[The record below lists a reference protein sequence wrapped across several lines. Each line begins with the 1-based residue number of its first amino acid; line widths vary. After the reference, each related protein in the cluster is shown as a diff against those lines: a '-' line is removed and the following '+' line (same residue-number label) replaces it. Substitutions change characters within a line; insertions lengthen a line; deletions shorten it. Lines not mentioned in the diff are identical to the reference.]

1 MIEDGSPVLG
11 EPFQL
16 PEVPARDS
24 GRLEFVERKVVGVDA
39 TVCALEA
46 VVVDLFEPNHNR
58 ITDARSVDRGD
69 FADIVEPEGLRA
81 LDPHHVTAGDRHRF
95 VGTKSTLSVS
105 PGLSLEVCCVTQCRP
120 DQLGSC
126 PSPCQHPTSGVLP
139 ALLPTNMETPALEL
153 DLPDPEQDDIST
165 MEFLARLEEA
175 WAVCDKFDLQTEIW
189 RGKILKAVR
198 DREKRGGEG
207 RGAGFLQWL
216 REREISK
223 TRAYGLIQL
232 AESAQEMLGEGVL
245 EEASVNQFS
254 KRAFMETT
262 QAAPEVQL
270 MISEA
275 ANEGQEIT
283 RKQVRRLTDEF
294 MAATSPLLPEEIR
307 QRTQENL
314 LPSKVVAPLVRE
326 LSKLPEPQQ
335 EDLRKVLR
343 DEPELDRIKDVTH
356 TARWITKA
364 TESSIAVRAFQ
375 QGELDLEKAMQE
387 AQRLDALGLLADA
400 VGQAQ
405 SLESAVLKLHTSW
418 RRLGG
423 LQERLWVESGSS
435 TPYLRD
441 VLSAL
446 QSLSGATF
454 RVSLGELAGGKRV
467 RLQLVEESPDQ
478 LDPPPIP

>member
-1 MIEDGSPVLG
+1 M
-11 EPFQL
+11 
-16 PEVPARDS
+16 
-24 GRLEFVERKVVGVDA
+24 
-39 TVCALEA
+39 
-46 VVVDLFEPNHNR
+46 
-58 ITDARSVDRGD
+58 
-69 FADIVEPEGLRA
+69 
-81 LDPHHVTAGDRHRF
+81 
-95 VGTKSTLSVS
+95 
-105 PGLSLEVCCVTQCRP
+105 
-120 DQLGSC
+120 
-126 PSPCQHPTSGVLP
+126 
-139 ALLPTNMETPALEL
+139 LPTNLETPVLEL
-153 DLPDPEQDDIST
+153 DLPDPDQDDIST
-165 MEFLARLEEA
+165 MEFLARLEQA

-245 EEASVNQFS
+245 EETSVNQFS
-254 KRAFMETT
+254 KRAFMETA
-262 QAAPEVQL
+262 QAAPEVQ
-270 MISEA
+270 MIISEA

-283 RKQVRRLTDEF
+283 RKQVRRLSDEF
-294 MAATSPLLPEEIR
+294 MASTSPLLPEEIR

-314 LPSKVVAPLVRE
+314 LPPKVVAPLVRE
-326 LSKLPEPQQ
+326 LAKLPEPQQ
-335 EDLRKVLR
+335 DDLRKVLR
-343 DEPELDRIKDVTH
+343 EEPELDRIKDVTH

-364 TESSIAVRAFQ
+364 TESSVAVRAFQ

-446 QSLSGATF
+446 QSLSGATL

-478 LDPPPIP
+478 LEPPPIH

>member
-1 MIEDGSPVLG
+1 M
-11 EPFQL
+11 
-16 PEVPARDS
+16 
-24 GRLEFVERKVVGVDA
+24 
-39 TVCALEA
+39 
-46 VVVDLFEPNHNR
+46 
-58 ITDARSVDRGD
+58 
-69 FADIVEPEGLRA
+69 
-81 LDPHHVTAGDRHRF
+81 
-95 VGTKSTLSVS
+95 
-105 PGLSLEVCCVTQCRP
+105 
-120 DQLGSC
+120 
-126 PSPCQHPTSGVLP
+126 
-139 ALLPTNMETPALEL
+139 LPTNLETPVLEL
-153 DLPDPEQDDIST
+153 DLPDPDQDDIST
-165 MEFLARLEEA
+165 MEFLARLEQA

-245 EEASVNQFS
+245 EETSVNQFS
-254 KRAFMETT
+254 KRAFMETA
-262 QAAPEVQL
+262 QAAPEVQM

-283 RKQVRRLTDEF
+283 RKQVRRLSDEF
-294 MAATSPLLPEEIR
+294 MASTSPLLPEEIR

-314 LPSKVVAPLVRE
+314 LPPKVVAPLVRE
-326 LSKLPEPQQ
+326 LAKLPEPQQ
-335 EDLRKVLR
+335 DDLRKVLR
-343 DEPELDRIKDVTH
+343 EEPELDRIKDVTH

-364 TESSIAVRAFQ
+364 TESSVAVRAFQ
-375 QGELDLEKAMQE
+375 QGELNLEKAMQE

-446 QSLSGATF
+446 QSLSGATL

-478 LDPPPIP
+478 LDPPPMP

>member
-1 MIEDGSPVLG
+1 
-11 EPFQL
+11 
-16 PEVPARDS
+16 
-24 GRLEFVERKVVGVDA
+24 
-39 TVCALEA
+39 
-46 VVVDLFEPNHNR
+46 
-58 ITDARSVDRGD
+58 
-69 FADIVEPEGLRA
+69 
-81 LDPHHVTAGDRHRF
+81 
-95 VGTKSTLSVS
+95 
-105 PGLSLEVCCVTQCRP
+105 
-120 DQLGSC
+120 
-126 PSPCQHPTSGVLP
+126 
-139 ALLPTNMETPALEL
+139 METPVLEL

-165 MEFLARLEEA
+165 MEFLARLEQA

-198 DREKRGGEG
+198 DREKRGGDG

-232 AESAQEMLGEGVL
+232 AESAQDMLGEGVL

-254 KRAFMETT
+254 KRAFMETA
-262 QAAPEVQL
+262 QAAPEVQM

-283 RKQVRRLTDEF
+283 RKQVRRLSDEF
-294 MAATSPLLPEEIR
+294 MASTSPLLPEEIR

-314 LPSKVVAPLVRE
+314 LPPKVVAPLVRE
-326 LSKLPEPQQ
+326 LAKLPEPQQ
-335 EDLRKVLR
+335 DDLRKVLR
-343 DEPELDRIKDVTH
+343 EEPELDRIKDVTH

-364 TESSIAVRAFQ
+364 TESSVAVRAFQ

-446 QSLSGATF
+446 QSLSGATL

-478 LDPPPIP
+478 LDPPPMP

>member
-1 MIEDGSPVLG
+1 MQCERI
-11 EPFQL
+11 
-16 PEVPARDS
+16 S
-24 GRLEFVERKVVGVDA
+24 GWVASTVERHTMSSGMAASLPVRA
-39 TVCALEA
+39 A
-46 VVVDLFEPNHNR
+46 VVSSSLSPEP
-58 ITDARSVDRGD
+58 
-69 FADIVEPEGLRA
+69 PML
-81 LDPHHVTAGDRHRF
+81 
-95 VGTKSTLSVS
+95 
-105 PGLSLEVCCVTQCRP
+105 Q
-120 DQLGSC
+120 
-126 PSPCQHPTSGVLP
+126 
-139 ALLPTNMETPALEL
+139 L
-153 DLPDPEQDDIST
+153 DLPDPERDDIST
-165 MEFLARLEEA
+165 MEFLAQLEQA
-175 WAVCDKFDLQTEIW
+175 WAVCDRFDLQTEIL
-189 RGKILKAVR
+189 RGRILKAVR

-223 TRAYGLIQL
+223 TRAYALIQL
-232 AESAQEMLGEGVL
+232 AESADDLVGGGMLEQS
-245 EEASVNQFS
+245 SVNQFS
-254 KRAFMETT
+254 KRAFLETA
-262 QAAPEVQL
+262 QADPEVQL

-275 ANEGQEIT
+275 ANDGQEIT

-294 MAATSPLLPEEIR
+294 TAATSPLLPEEIR

-314 LPSKVVAPLVRE
+314 LPPRAVAPLVKE
-326 LSKLPEPQQ
+326 LAKLPEPQQ

-343 DEPELDRIKDVTH
+343 DEPELDRIKDVTN

-364 TESSIAVRAFQ
+364 TESSVAVRAFQ

-405 SLESAVLKLHTSW
+405 ALESAVLKLHTSW

-441 VLSAL
+441 VLNAL
-446 QSLSGATF
+446 QTLSGATM

-467 RLQLVEESPDQ
+467 RLQLVEEAPDQ
-478 LDPPPIP
+478 LESPLVS

>member
-1 MIEDGSPVLG
+1 M
-11 EPFQL
+11 
-16 PEVPARDS
+16 
-24 GRLEFVERKVVGVDA
+24 
-39 TVCALEA
+39 
-46 VVVDLFEPNHNR
+46 
-58 ITDARSVDRGD
+58 
-69 FADIVEPEGLRA
+69 
-81 LDPHHVTAGDRHRF
+81 
-95 VGTKSTLSVS
+95 
-105 PGLSLEVCCVTQCRP
+105 
-120 DQLGSC
+120 
-126 PSPCQHPTSGVLP
+126 
-139 ALLPTNMETPALEL
+139 LEL

-175 WAVCDKFDLQTEIW
+175 WTVCDKFDLQTEIW
-189 RGKILKAVR
+189 RGRILKAVR

-232 AESAQEMLGEGVL
+232 AESAEQMLGEGVL
-245 EEASVNQFS
+245 EPASVNQFS
-254 KRAFMETT
+254 KRAFMETSL
-262 QAAPEVQL
+262 AEPEVQL

-283 RKQVRRLTDEF
+283 RKQVRRLADEF
-294 MAATSPLLPEEIR
+294 TAATSPLLPEEIR
-307 QRTQENL
+307 ERTQQNL
-314 LPSKVVAPLVRE
+314 LPPKAVAPLVRE

-364 TESSIAVRAFQ
+364 TESGEAVRAFQ

-400 VGQAQ
+400 VGQAHA
-405 SLESAVLKLHTSW
+405 LESAVLKLHTSW

-446 QSLSGATF
+446 QSLSGATM

-478 LDPPPIP
+478 LDPPVL